1 MKQRRKNGGDEQG
14 KPCRFRAASH
24 DVHDALG
31 SVIGLTDD
39 SGNLV
44 ERYVYDQ

>member
-1 MKQRRKNGGDEQG
+1 VGVAETLYY
-14 KPCRFRAASH
+14 
-24 DVHDALG
+24 VHALG